1 MWFGPLSWYL
11 IISLLGWALFPLVY
25 RLFPGLYDRGYTIS
39 RALGLLLW
47 GYLFWLLSSLG
58 VLVNNVGGYLF
69 ALLPLLV
76 LSVLAWRKLPAGELV
91 AWLKERR
98 KTLLTAEVLFAA
110 AFLFLLVMRGMDPAI
125 LGTEKPMELAFIN
138 AVMRSPSMPP
148 YDPWLSGYAI
158 SYYYFG
164 YVLVGMLA
172 NLSAV
177 SAGVAFNLAISLVF
191 ALSAIGV
198 YGVVNN
204 LLAALRGSQ
213 GEGPRPLQALLGPL
227 FVLIISN
234 VEGFL
239 ELLHGLGV
247 GWQQNVDGSW
257 QSSFWRWLNLQ
268 DLINPPAGNTAL
280 GELRH
285 WWWWRAS
292 RVVTDLDMRG
302 DFWEIIDEFPFFS
315 YFLGD
320 VHPHVLAMP
329 FAFVALAIALNM
341 YLRRDELKKRF
352 AVSYMEFQFPPETF
366 VLGVVVFGGLGF
378 LNLWD
383 FPWYVLVFAGAYLLR
398 KTAEDGWELQ
408 RFWEF
413 LLLVV
418 GFGVCGIVAYL
429 PFYLSFSSQAGGI
442 LPNIINPTRGAHLW
456 IMFGTLFVP
465 LFALLLY
472 LLFKRHNRKTFVYGM
487 LLAAA
492 GTLVLFGFSVVST
505 YSAGRVI
512 PEVGNQLF
520 SFYQVSSLDELLAT
534 GFARRGEAIA
544 GTLTLVFLVGVA
556 LAVIWPSRSEEQDES
571 RRLAPSHRFAV
582 LLVVVGGLL
591 VIVPEFIFLQDM
603 FSRRMNTIFKF
614 YYQAWL
620 MWAVAAAYGSAV
632 LLGSQKN
639 RNLRALF
646 GVLFTVVLVVGLT
659 YPVMAVNTRVST
671 FQASGAQSLELDGT
685 ANTYFLSGDEQTA
698 AAWLKQAP
706 LGTLVEAY
714 GGSYSQYARFSM
726 NSGQPA
732 VLGWDAHE
740 GQWRG
745 DYLLITPRQEDIR
758 VFYTARSWEQTQV
771 ILERYDVRYVVVGNL
786 ERSTYDVYE
795 DKFIQHLT
803 PVFQQGGI
811 TIYETAGWD
820 GGL

>member
-1 MWFGPLSWYL
+1 M
-11 IISLLGWALFPLVY
+11 
-25 RLFPGLYDRGYTIS
+25 
-39 RALGLLLW
+39 
-47 GYLFWLLSSLG
+47 
-58 VLVNNVGGYLF
+58 
-69 ALLPLLV
+69 
-76 LSVLAWRKLPAGELV
+76 
-91 AWLKERR
+91 
-98 KTLLTAEVLFAA
+98 
-110 AFLFLLVMRGMDPAI
+110 
-125 LGTEKPMELAFIN
+125 
-138 AVMRSPSMPP
+138 
-148 YDPWLSGYAI
+148 
-158 SYYYFG
+158 
-164 YVLVGMLA
+164 
-172 NLSAV
+172 
-177 SAGVAFNLAISLVF
+177 
-191 ALSAIGV
+191 
-198 YGVVNN
+198 
-204 LLAALRGSQ
+204 
-213 GEGPRPLQALLGPL
+213 QALLGPL

-239 ELLHGLGV
+239 ELLHGLGI
-247 GWQQNVDGSW
+247 GWQQNADGSW

-268 DLINPPAGNTAL
+268 DLINPPVGNTAL

-352 AVSYMEFQFPPETF
+352 AVSYMDFQFPPETF
-366 VLGVVVFGGLGF
+366 VLGGSGLWRTGLSEPVGF
-378 LNLWD
+378 S
-383 FPWYVLVFAGAYLLR
+383 LVRAGLCRGLPAAQNSRGWLGTAALLGIFFAGGWLWGLR
-398 KTAEDGWELQ
+398 D
-408 RFWEF
+408 
-413 LLLVV
+413 
-418 GFGVCGIVAYL
+418 CG
-429 PFYLSFSSQAGGI
+429 
-442 LPNIINPTRGAHLW
+442 
-456 IMFGTLFVP
+456 
-465 LFALLLY
+465 LFAFLISVFPPRRAGFYRTLSTQPAGRICGSCLAPY
-472 LLFKRHNRKTFVYGM
+472 SCLCWLSCCTCCSSGITGRPLSMGC

-492 GTLVLFGFSVVST
+492 GTLVLFGLSVVST

-512 PEVGNQLF
+512 PEVSNQLF

-544 GTLTLVFLVGVA
+544 GILTLVFLVGVA
-556 LAVIWPSRSEEQDES
+556 LAVIWPSTSKEQDES

-659 YPVMAVNTRVST
+659 YPVMAVKTRVST

-685 ANTYFLSGDEQTA
+685 ANNYFLSNDEQAA